1 MHAYA
6 LLVPLAIITLVEK
19 HSFFLGQTIHR
30 LDLLYYAS
38 GCLILGSLFEIF
50 QNTKDYWYITAATAS
65 GKEYGLFVG
74 LFTFFILTGQ
84 ALILIALM
92 GNYDWVIWLSVLA
105 IIVTPIFYIKKLL
118 VFLPTSIIGLLNTI
132 IGFYIFL
139 DPIIF
144 LQLATVAMTMYFFN
158 ILMNTN
164 AQSFH
169 GLTTFSASSGIW
181 FLVLSVNNSAQDQQ
195 SSWLTVVGIMIGL
208 SLIFLLIWKK
218 LNQLGETKKYL

>member
-6 LLVPLAIITLVEK
+6 LLVPLAIVTMVEK

-50 QNTKDYWYITAATAS
+50 QNTKDHWYITAETAS
-65 GKEYGLFVG
+65 GKEYGLFDG

-158 ILMNTN
+158 ILMN
-164 AQSFH
+164 
-169 GLTTFSASSGIW
+169 
-181 FLVLSVNNSAQDQQ
+181 
-195 SSWLTVVGIMIGL
+195 
-208 SLIFLLIWKK
+208 
-218 LNQLGETKKYL
+218 

>member
-1 MHAYA
+1 MEYSALGIVCARIRSVSAVGHYHHGRKAFILPRSNNSSTWFA
-6 LLVPLAIITLVEK
+6 LLRLGLPYFGQ
-19 HSFFLGQTIHR
+19 SFWNFSK
-30 LDLLYYAS
+30 Y
-38 GCLILGSLFEIF
+38 
-50 QNTKDYWYITAATAS
+50 
-65 GKEYGLFVG
+65 
-74 LFTFFILTGQ
+74 
-84 ALILIALM
+84 
-92 GNYDWVIWLSVLA
+92 WLSVLA

-218 LNQLGETKKYL
+218 LNQLGETKKYLWNYLKN

>member
-1 MHAYA
+1 MM
-6 LLVPLAIITLVEK
+6 VEK
-19 HSFFLGQTIHR
+19 HSGYLSETIHR
-30 LDLLYYAS
+30 PDFLYFAS
-38 GCLILGSLFEIF
+38 GCLILGSLFEII
-50 QNTKDYWYITAATAS
+50 QNTKDRWYITAETAS
-65 GKEYGLFVG
+65 GKESGLFDG

-84 ALILIALM
+84 AFILIALM
-92 GNYDWVIWLSVLA
+92 GNINWILWTAVLA
-105 IIVTPIFYIKKLL
+105 ILTTPIFYIKEQF
-118 VFLPTSIIGLLNTI
+118 VFLPTSIIGLLNVI
-132 IGFYIFL
+132 IGFYFFS